1 MTWLDKMNTLQTK
14 LIEASPI
21 TIGDELVNAVNFFRR
36 AHDEVLSN
44 GSVKLHLSP
53 FWAEAG
59 FVVPPLNPY
68 IVNYL
73 LLKEIADREGVP
85 VTWLYLMTYT
95 AQIDAAARFVTFTN
109 KDIMYVDDDGNAT
122 PACLMAYHDG
132 VEANLID
139 EDEPFI
145 FANTKF
151 TESYIN
157 STKEVLQEIADTHG
171 LTLDVVLEHMS
182 PSHIDSPFPYE
193 NDDSPWGDA

>member
-21 TIGDELVNAVNFFRR
+21 TIGDELFDAVNLFRR
-36 AHDEVLSN
+36 AHEEVLQN
-44 GSVKLHLSP
+44 GAVKLHLSP

-59 FVVPPLNPY
+59 FVIPP
-68 IVNYL
+68 VNSSIINYM

-85 VTWLYLMTYT
+85 VTWLYILPYS
-95 AQIDAAARFVTFTN
+95 AAIDSAARFVTFT
-109 KDIMYVDDDGNAT
+109 KDDIMYVNDDGNAT

-132 VEANLID
+132 VDANLID

-157 STKEVLQEIADTHG
+157 STKEVLQDIADKHG

-193 NDDSPWGDA
+193 NDDSPWGDM

>member
-1 MTWLDKMNTLQTK
+1 MTWLDKMNALQKK
-14 LIEASPI
+14 LIDASPI
-21 TIGDELVNAVNFFRR
+21 TIGDELVNAVNLFRN
-36 AHDEVLSN
+36 AHAEVLQN

-59 FVVPPLNPY
+59 FVLPP
-68 IVNYL
+68 VNSTIINYM

-85 VTWLYLMTYT
+85 VTWLYMLPYS
-95 AQIDAAARFVTFTN
+95 AAIDSAARFVSFN
-109 KDIMYVDDDGNAT
+109 SDDIMYVNDDGNAT
-122 PACLMAYHDG
+122 PTCLMAYHDG

-157 STKEVLQEIADTHG
+157 STKEVLQDMAEKQG
-171 LTLDVVLEHMS
+171 LTFEMVLEHMS
-182 PSHIDSPFPYE
+182 PTHIDSPFPYE
-193 NDDSPWGDA
+193 NDDSHWGDV